1 MVFDYRYFVLNT
13 YIKNNMKNMN
23 KVDVNTKL
31 VSYCGL
37 YCGSCGKYTKG
48 KCPGCA
54 ENEKATWCK
63 IRKCCIEKGINS
75 CAQCDEFSDVKD
87 CKMFDNFVAKMFEFV
102 FKSDRKAG
110 VKMIKD
116 SGYEEF
122 AKYMTENKL
131 VSIKKEK
138 N

>member
-1 MVFDYRYFVLNT
+1 
-13 YIKNNMKNMN
+13 MKEATSNSE
-23 KVDVNTKL
+23 L

-37 YCGSCGKYTKG
+37 YCGSCGKYQKG

-54 ENEKATWCK
+54 ENEKASWCK
-63 IRKCCIEKGINS
+63 IRKCCIEKGISS
-75 CAQCDEFSDVKD
+75 CANCNEFTDVKD

-110 VKMIKD
+110 INRIKEQ
-116 SGYEEF
+116 GYDEF
-122 AKYMTENKL
+122 AKFMAENKL
-131 VSIKKEK
+131 VSMKKIK

>member
-1 MVFDYRYFVLNT
+1 MKDIEVN
-13 YIKNNMKNMN
+13 KN
-23 KVDVNTKL
+23 L

-37 YCGSCGKYTKG
+37 YCGSCGKYQKG

-54 ENEKATWCK
+54 KNEKATWCK
-63 IRKCCIEKGINS
+63 IRKCCIEKNINS
-75 CAQCDEFSDVKD
+75 CAECNDFKDVSE
-87 CKMFDNFVAKMFEFV
+87 CKNFDNFVAKMFEWV

-110 VKMIKD
+110 IKMIKD

-122 AKYMTENKL
+122 AKYMSENKL
-131 VSIKKEK
+131 VSMKKNK

>member
-1 MVFDYRYFVLNT
+1 
-13 YIKNNMKNMN
+13 MKEV
-23 KVDVNTKL
+23 KEDPKL
-31 VSYCGL
+31 VSFCGL
-37 YCGSCGKYTKG
+37 YCGSCGKYQKG

-54 ENEKATWCK
+54 NNEKATWCK
-63 IRKCCIEKGINS
+63 IRKCCIEKGIHS

-87 CKMFDNFVAKMFEFV
+87 CRMFDNFVAKMFELV

-110 VKMIKD
+110 IKMIKE

-122 AKYMTENKL
+122 TKYMAENKL
-131 VSIKKEK
+131 VSIKKVK

>member
-1 MVFDYRYFVLNT
+1 
-13 YIKNNMKNMN
+13 MN
-23 KVDVNTKL
+23 KEILTDKKL
-31 VSYCGL
+31 VSFCGL
-37 YCGSCGKYTKG
+37 YCGSCGKYLKG
-48 KCPGCA
+48 KCAGCA

-63 IRKCCIEKGINS
+63 IRKCCLEKGINS
-75 CAQCDEFSDVKD
+75 CAECGEYSDVKE

-110 VKMIKD
+110 IKMIKD

-131 VSIKKEK
+131 VSMKRSK